1 MSRTPSAVLPTIDCH
16 DGFFWPLHVP
26 LTTPETAGA
35 ADEANQPSSV
45 VSGSLSPGLTW
56 TSMMKVL
63 GAGSA
68 ALGAAPV
75 RRMVLAAG
83 AGVCA
88 RAAPAHRPRARPNA
102 AANPVLIANT
112 PLPAPSEDGRL
123 WRSGQ
128 GRFRGIR

>member
-1 MSRTPSAVLPTIDCH
+1 KSPVSTGKVFTSSPYSTQRVCTQD
-16 DGFFWPLHVP
+16 P
-26 LTTPETAGA
+26 LTSPDAAGS

-56 TSMMKVL
+56 TSMTKVF

-75 RRMVLAAG
+75 RRMVLATGAG
-83 AGVCA
+83 ACA
-88 RAAPAHRPRARPNA
+88 GAAPAHRLRARPNA
-102 AANPVLIANT
+102 AANPVLIAKT

-123 WRSGQ
+123 WRSDQ
-128 GRFRGIR
+128 ARFRRIR